1 MQTWIRSVCGLLALV
16 PGATH
21 ALAAGGP
28 ELGPLDSI
36 SSGSLNLGWASRD
49 VQMVGTRA
57 LLVVSESDQDT
68 TDLDGDGDALD
79 DVLVLYDVT
88 TSTSTVLGR
97 ALAAS
102 QPVRFDGDRVWFFVD
117 EDAQGP
123 TDLNGDGDKSDTVLH
138 VYTVAQASLRT
149 APVAILPSSL
159 VVDGARAT
167 FLVPEAKQ
175 GNTDL
180 NGDGDK
186 TDDVWH
192 LFDADTGAID
202 DLWFAVDGATLS
214 LAGGYVVGAVDEND
228 QGKQDLNGDGDTSDT
243 VAYAFDI
250 AQGLAHSLG
259 YAATASVIVGDKV
272 VLRVP
277 ETSQAGVDLNGDGDA
292 TDLVLVEVD
301 LPSGVAQSLS
311 LAVATAPVLVEGKL
325 VFLVAEAGQ
334 GAGDLNG
341 DGDVNAADKVLHVLD
356 LASGTVVNSQLA
368 VSTAVSPSF
377 LGDAARFLLWVDE
390 NAQGKLD
397 RNGDGDTAD
406 AVLAAWEASSGVAR
420 DLGIIGAY
428 AGGEI
433 ANGNVRALVRVTENL
448 QGGID
453 FNLDGDVFDDVL
465 FAVDAATATA
475 TNLGVATDP
484 EGEADVAL
492 DRAAF
497 VVDEI
502 AHGVDVNVDGDLW
515 DDVLVIAPFGS
526 GSLGGAT
533 AAVTA
538 LAFEGNYVVALVD
551 ETSEAVDLNGDTDQ
565 ADAVAHVF
573 FGGTPPTIYCT
584 AKSNSAGCLPA
595 LKVSGTPFLSDPSPF
610 WITATE
616 VLPKKPAVF
625 HYGFGGPDAV
635 PFAGGTLCSKGPFGR
650 TKVSLT
656 GTVGYGCGGAI
667 TMNMKQY
674 IVSGVDPRLVEG
686 AEVCGQ
692 WYTRDPD
699 DVAGNYVS
707 LTDAVRFVIAP

>member
-1 MQTWIRSVCGLLALV
+1 MQTWIRSACGLLALV

-28 ELGPLDSI
+28 ELGPSDSV
-36 SSGSLNLGWASRD
+36 SGGSLNLDWAARD
-49 VQMVGTRA
+49 VQMVGTHA
-57 LLVVSESDQDT
+57 LLVVSESDHDT

-79 DVLVLYDVT
+79 DVLVLYDMT
-88 TSTSTVLGR
+88 TSSSAVLGR

-117 EDAQGP
+117 EDAQGQ
-123 TDLNGDGDKSDTVLH
+123 TDLNADGDKSDTVLH
-138 VYTVAQASLRT
+138 VYTIAQASLRS
-149 APVAILPSSL
+149 APVAIVPSSL
-159 VVDGARAT
+159 VVDGAHAT

-180 NGDGDK
+180 NGDADK
-186 TDDVWH
+186 TDEVWH
-192 LFDADTGAID
+192 VFDADTGSVD
-202 DLWFAVDGATLS
+202 NLWLAVDGATLS
-214 LAGGYVVGAVDEND
+214 LGGGYVVGAVDEND
-228 QGKQDLNGDGDTSDT
+228 QGKQDLNGDGDATDT
-243 VAYAFDI
+243 VAAAFDLTL
-250 AQGLAHSLG
+250 GLSHSLG

-277 ETSQAGVDLNGDGDA
+277 ESSQGSVDLNGDGDVG
-292 TDLVLVEVD
+292 DLVLVEVD
-301 LPSGVAQSLS
+301 LPTGVAQSLS
-311 LAVATAPVLVEGKL
+311 LAVATAPVLLEGQL
-325 VFLVAEAGQ
+325 AFLVAEAGQ
-334 GAGDLNG
+334 SAGDLNG
-341 DGDVNAADKVLHVLD
+341 DGDTNAADKVLHVLD
-356 LASGTVVNSQLA
+356 LSSGTLVNSQLA

-377 LGDAARFLLWVDE
+377 LGDGTRFLVWVDE
-390 NAQGKLD
+390 NAQGKVD

-406 AVLAAWEASSGVAR
+406 AVLAAWDASSGVAR
-420 DLGIIGAY
+420 DLGTIGSY

-448 QGGID
+448 QGGVD

-465 FAVDAATATA
+465 FAVDAATAKA
-475 TNLGVATDP
+475 TNLGVATDA
-484 EGEADVAL
+484 EAEADVAF

-502 AHGVDVNVDGDLW
+502 AHGVDVNGDGDLW
-515 DDVLVIAPFGS
+515 DDVLVVAPFGS
-526 GSLGGAT
+526 GSLSGAL

-551 ETSEAVDLNGDTDQ
+551 ETSEEVDLNGDADQ
-565 ADAVAHVF
+565 ADAIAHVF
-573 FGGTPPTIYCT
+573 FGGTPPTVYCT
-584 AKSNSAGCLPA
+584 AKPNSAGCLPA
-595 LKVSGTPFLSDPSPF
+595 LVVSGTPFLSDPAPF

-625 HYGFGGPDAV
+625 HYGLGGPDAV

-650 TKVSLT
+650 TKVTLT
-656 GTVGYGCGGAI
+656 GTVMYGCGGAI
-667 TMNMKQY
+667 TINMKHY
-674 IVSGVDPRLVEG
+674 ILSGVDPRLVEG

-699 DVAGNYVS
+699 DVAGNYVN
-707 LTDAVRFVIAP
+707 LTDAVRFVITP